1 MFGKPIRRTRM
12 STRLNQGVV
21 AIFDCSLKLVSS
33 SDRSKAE
40 VLLEY
45 DGLAFAVVTTT
56 SNQHH
61 ELDYMSQ
68 R

>member
-1 MFGKPIRRTRM
+1 MFGYPHVHTPKPG
-12 STRLNQGVV
+12 GVV
-21 AIFDCSLKLVSS
+21 AIFDCPLKLVSS

-40 VLLEY
+40 VLLKY